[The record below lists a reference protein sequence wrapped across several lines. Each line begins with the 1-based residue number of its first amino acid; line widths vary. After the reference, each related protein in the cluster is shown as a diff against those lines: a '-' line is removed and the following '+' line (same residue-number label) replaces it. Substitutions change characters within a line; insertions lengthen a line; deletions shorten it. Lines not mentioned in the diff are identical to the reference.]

1 MLTASL
7 TMTLSGV
14 DPSHGING
22 TCIPDIPSVPDTL
35 YTFSCSTI
43 LHSFRLGFGPCYCSC
58 MDGARRLCG
67 STNNTPGRVILN
79 QGHEGT
85 YRIHP
90 AATYYVT
97 VLVRKLCM
105 FFEITKALL
114 FKVGR
119 ARMIASFGSA
129 RVHIYSCSHTGS
141 LSKRWFWKWSEPCI
155 LYHLLLA

>member
-1 MLTASL
+1 MLLLMHGWSPAFVWINKQHSRK
-7 TMTLSGV
+7 
-14 DPSHGING
+14 SH
-22 TCIPDIPSVPDTL
+22 SQ
-35 YTFSCSTI
+35 
-43 LHSFRLGFGPCYCSC
+43 
-58 MDGARRLCG
+58 
-67 STNNTPGRVILN
+67 